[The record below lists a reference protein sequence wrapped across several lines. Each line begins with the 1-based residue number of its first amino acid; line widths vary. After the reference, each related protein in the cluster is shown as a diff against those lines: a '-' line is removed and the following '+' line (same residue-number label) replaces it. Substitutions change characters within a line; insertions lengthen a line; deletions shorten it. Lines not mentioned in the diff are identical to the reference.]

1 MLGLML
7 IPGLLPETAC
17 AAGGDLNKVDG
28 VYQIEDYADLK
39 AFAKI
44 VNIKSDN
51 DAEAVLM
58 QDIDAS
64 EGDWTPIGSFSQ
76 EYRGTF
82 NGNGHVIT
90 GLSTPEGY
98 DSEYAGLFGYVG
110 SQGKVSSVG
119 LEGGNISGGD
129 YVGGVAG
136 RNEGTVK
143 KCYNTGAV
151 SGNNYVGGVV
161 GSNESLFFA
170 RVEDCYNT
178 GAVSGNQY
186 VGGVVGSNYLMCY
199 VQNCYSGGAVSG
211 NQYVCGVI
219 GDNAGRVK
227 NLYYAVYDSY
237 DTAMTAVGGAS
248 DSDTVKGLSPDKM
261 TGAGAIGQ
269 GGMDFSGSSAW
280 QVKEND
286 AGNNL
291 YYYPHLKGFDPADWP
306 ARAHTHKHDG
316 DTIYLAPWGRT
327 DQMPERS
334 GSYYLNVN
342 VVLEDTWT
350 PQGTVNLCLN
360 DHSIT
365 YPFAGDNY
373 GNVIWLD
380 ADGVALDLYDCG
392 DTTRYYY
399 LDSVGKG
406 HVVASETDDNYAN
419 AGDGQ
424 KGTFKGGFITG
435 GRPATSGGGVR
446 IYGSGCSFTMNGGT
460 IIGNEAAFG
469 GGVNVS
475 GLGNSFTM
483 NGGAIIG
490 NAAADGGGVEILQ
503 GADFTMNGG
512 NIINNIADNHGG
524 GVYLAT
530 HTNTDTKK
538 VSFHLSGAS
547 VIIGNKAGKSV
558 VADDVW
564 LKDEGRI
571 TITGKLRLPDGAS
584 TPQIGIMMK
593 NAGVFTNDY
602 SKYNTEEPDNYF
614 KNNEENSDYVVA
626 FTKDKTEARLTTL
639 TIEGVSSLTGDDS
652 LTYGYAAGSAHIN
665 VTAEVA
671 PRFEAS
677 YQWYSCNAQGEEGA
691 AIDTAKEP
699 TAATAEYMIPAG
711 ENTGDHYYFCRV
723 TATRADGKT
732 ATADSEVAIVT
743 VNKADPTID
752 TAPTAS
758 AIAYGQSLADS
769 RFSGGLAKAGDTEI
783 PGTFAWTD
791 SAIKPTVSDSGKTEY
806 EVTFTPNDTRNYKTA
821 TTKITLTVNKAD
833 ITPTVSIQGW
843 SYGSEA
849 NRPVV
854 DGNTGGGAETFW
866 YREKDALDSPYTQTV
881 PADAGQYTIRA
892 DIAETENYSAGS
904 ATFDFS
910 ITQAQPAIETV
921 PTASAITE
929 GQTLAD
935 SILSDGIAKAGDT
948 VVPGT
953 FSWTDSTI
961 KPTVSDSGNT
971 EYEVTFTPADAKNY
985 STVTFGVTLTI
996 NKKEEPVIPPDDVP
1010 VDPDIPVVD
1019 TVELKTVGNFAR
1031 KEMKIFFHT
1040 DTAVTKY
1047 QIQYRMAGETDWQI
1061 GWSEGT
1067 DSYTFR
1073 GLDKSSLCEFR
1084 IAGFVAL
1091 EDGSWVRGEWSD
1103 IAYRYMQSVKLKSA
1117 KAGKKRIKL
1126 TWAKDKKGNGYQI
1139 KYYTDKSIHMA
1150 DADTVTIKGKKK
1162 TKCTIRHLKKGQTYY
1177 VRIRPIKIKGG
1188 IEYIGILKN
1197 TKKARIK

>member
-1 MLGLML
+1 MKRKETRTLHGILTLMLMLGLML

-51 DAEAVLM
+51 DAEAVLT

-199 VQNCYSGGAVSG
+199 VLNCYSGGAVSG

-248 DSDTVKGLSPDKM
+248 DSDIVKGLSPDKM

-269 GGMDFSGSSAW
+269 GGMDFSESSAW

-334 GSYYLNVN
+334 GSYYLNGN

-360 DHSIT
+360 DHGIT
-365 YPFAGDNY
+365 YSFTGDNY

-446 IYGSGCSFTMNGGT
+446 IVGSGCSFTMNGGT

-571 TITGKLRLPDGAS
+571 TITGKLQLPDGAS
-584 TPQIGIMMK
+584 TPQIGILMK
-593 NAGVFTNDY
+593 VAGVFTNDY
-602 SKYNTEEPDNYF
+602 SKYNTEKPDNYF
-614 KNNEENSDYVVA
+614 KSNDENSGYLVA
-626 FTKDKTEARLTTL
+626 FTEDKTEARLMDSVM
-639 TIEGVSSLTGDDS
+639 IEGVSSLTGDDS
-652 LTYGYAAGSAHIN
+652 LTYGYAADSAHIN

-699 TAATAEYMIPAG
+699 TAATEEYMIPAG
-711 ENTGDHYYFCRV
+711 KDTGDYYYYCVV
-723 TATRADGKT
+723 TATRD
-732 ATADSEVAIVT
+732 D
-743 VNKADPTID
+743 N
-752 TAPTAS
+752 
-758 AIAYGQSLADS
+758 
-769 RFSGGLAKAGDTEI
+769 GLAKPAT
-783 PGTFAWTD
+783 
-791 SAIKPTVSDSGKTEY
+791 SD
-806 EVTFTPNDTRNYKTA
+806 V
-821 TTKITLTVNKAD
+821 
-833 ITPTVSIQGW
+833 
-843 SYGSEA
+843 
-849 NRPVV
+849 
-854 DGNTGGGAETFW
+854 
-866 YREKDALDSPYTQTV
+866 
-881 PADAGQYTIRA
+881 
-892 DIAETENYSAGS
+892 
-904 ATFDFS
+904 
-910 ITQAQPAIETV
+910 
-921 PTASAITE
+921 
-929 GQTLAD
+929 
-935 SILSDGIAKAGDT
+935 AK
-948 VVPGT
+948 V
-953 FSWTDSTI
+953 
-961 KPTVSDSGNT
+961 
-971 EYEVTFTPADAKNY
+971 
-985 STVTFGVTLTI
+985 TI
-996 NKKEEPVIPPDDVP
+996 NKAKITITADPKSSESGQDPEELTYTLSGAYVEGDDLGIVLSTDADLTTPGTYPITVSWNENPNYEATLVNGEYQVTEKVDPIIPPDDTP
-1010 VDPDIPVVD
+1010 VDPDVPVVN
-1019 TVELKTVGNFAR
+1019 TAKISTKGNFTKKLMQIR
-1031 KEMKIFFHT
+1031 FPGHE
-1040 DTAVTKY
+1040 AVTNY
-1047 QIQYRMAGETDWQI
+1047 RIQYRMAGKKAWKS

-1067 DSYTFR
+1067 NTYVIR
-1073 GLDKSSLCEFR
+1073 GMKKSSLCEFR
-1084 IAGFVAL
+1084 IAGYVKQA
-1091 EDGSWVRGEWSD
+1091 DGTWVRGGWSKVS
-1103 IAYRYMQSVKLKSA
+1103 YRYMSAVPLKTA
-1117 KAGKKRIKL
+1117 KAGPKCINVTWKKDRK
-1126 TWAKDKKGNGYQI
+1126 ASGYQI
-1139 KYYTDKSIHMA
+1139 QISLKKSMAGAKTITVMGKSKTKYKIKGLKSGKKYYVK
-1150 DADTVTIKGKKK
+1150 V
-1162 TKCTIRHLKKGQTYY
+1162 
-1177 VRIRPIKIKGG
+1177 RPIKKKSGKKYLG
-1188 IEYIGILKN
+1188 VL
-1197 TKKARIK
+1197 TKSKAARVK

>member
-28 VYQIEDYADLK
+28 AYQIEDYADLK

-51 DAEAVLM
+51 DAEAVLT

-98 DSEYAGLFGYVG
+98 DSDYAGLFGYVG
-110 SQGKVSSVG
+110 TQGKVSSVG

-227 NLYYAVYDSY
+227 NMYYAVYDSY

-248 DSDTVKGLSPDKM
+248 DSDTVKGLFPDKM
-261 TGAGAIGQ
+261 TGAGAIGK
-269 GGMDFSGSSAW
+269 GGMDFSESSAW

-291 YYYPHLKGFDPADWP
+291 YYYPHLKGFDLADWP

-365 YPFAGDNY
+365 YPFTGDNY

-446 IYGSGCSFTMNGGT
+446 IVGSGCSFTMNGGT

-530 HTNTDTKK
+530 QTNPATKK

-547 VIIGNKAGKSV
+547 VIIGNKAGKSA

-571 TITGKLRLPDGAS
+571 TITGKLQLPDGAS

-593 NAGVFTNDY
+593 DAGVFTNDY
-602 SKYNTEEPDNYF
+602 SKYNTEKPDNYF
-614 KNNEENSDYVVA
+614 KNNDENSGYLVA
-626 FTKDKTEARLTTL
+626 FTEDKTEARLMDTV

-652 LTYGYAAGSAHIN
+652 LTYGYAADSAHIN

-699 TAATAEYMIPAG
+699 TAATAEYMIPG
-711 ENTGDHYYFCRV
+711 GKDTGDYYYYCVV
-723 TATRADGKT
+723 TATRD
-732 ATADSEVAIVT
+732 D
-743 VNKADPTID
+743 N
-752 TAPTAS
+752 
-758 AIAYGQSLADS
+758 
-769 RFSGGLAKAGDTEI
+769 GLAK
-783 PGTFAWTD
+783 
-791 SAIKPTVSDSGKTEY
+791 SATSDVAK
-806 EVTFTPNDTRNYKTA
+806 VTITRA
-821 TTKITLTVNKAD
+821 S
-833 ITPTVSIQGW
+833 ITPSVSIKGW
-843 SYGSEA
+843 TYGSEA
-849 NRPVV
+849 NQPVV
-854 DGNTGGGAETFW
+854 TGNLGGGAETYW
-866 YREKDALDSPYTQTV
+866 YKEKDAPDSAYTKDV
-881 PADAGQYTIRA
+881 PVDAGTYVVKA
-892 DIAETENYSAGS
+892 EIAETKNYKAGS
-904 ATFDFS
+904 ATLDF
-910 ITQAQPAIETV
+910 
-921 PTASAITE
+921 
-929 GQTLAD
+929 
-935 SILSDGIAKAGDT
+935 
-948 VVPGT
+948 
-953 FSWTDSTI
+953 TI
-961 KPTVSDSGNT
+961 S
-971 EYEVTFTPADAKNY
+971 
-985 STVTFGVTLTI
+985 
-996 NKKEEPVIPPDDVP
+996 PVDPIIPPDDPP
-1010 VDPDIPVVD
+1010 VDPDVPVVN
-1019 TVELKTVGNFAR
+1019 TAQISTKGNFTTKLMQLRFPAD
-1031 KEMKIFFHT
+1031 ES
-1040 DTAVTKY
+1040 VTNY
-1047 QIQYRMAGETDWQI
+1047 RIQYRMAGKKAWKS

-1067 DSYTFR
+1067 NTYVIR
-1073 GLDKSSLCEFR
+1073 GMKKSSLCEFR
-1084 IAGFVAL
+1084 IAGYVKQA
-1091 EDGSWVRGEWSD
+1091 DGTWVRGGWSKVS
-1103 IAYRYMQSVKLKSA
+1103 YRYMSAVPLKTI
-1117 KAGKKRIKL
+1117 KA
-1126 TWAKDKKGNGYQI
+1126 DKKQITVTWTKDRKASGYEVRYSL
-1139 KYYTDKSIHMA
+1139 KKSMA
-1150 DADTVTIKGKKK
+1150 GAKTIYVKGGSKTKLTIKGLKSGKK
-1162 TKCTIRHLKKGQTYY
+1162 YY
-1177 VRIRPIKIKGG
+1177 VQIRPAKVKSGKK
-1188 IEYIGILKN
+1188 YVGILTNVKAARVKRVEYSPLRD
-1197 TKKARIK
+1197 TKEPEHSSKHPDLIFSHGQVLIVV